1 MSKST
6 SLPDLV
12 FSIYCAASGRFFHA
26 YTAMEHELNLAI
38 FAAVTRMTKRQKRK
52 EVLLAVLGGQRMS
65 PAKDTIKRLL
75 RATKAN
81 PKRVSFVD
89 QLFAQL
95 GEIQFF
101 RDRLAHNLTTLTDD
115 EPHKFMNMNFA
126 GIRELE
132 KFEDIVFDVDALDSA
147 TNDLYAMRALVG
159 QFFSH
164 YLRDGS
170 AAVPALPTWQ
180 YKPSML
186 IRDRLKSRGNRKRT
200 KPRPRPIQPRPRS

>member
-1 MSKST
+1 MSESP

-12 FSIYCAASGRFFHA
+12 FSLYCASSGRFFHA

-81 PKRVSFVD
+81 PKRLRFVD
-89 QLFAQL
+89 CLFAQL
-95 GEIQFF
+95 GELQFF
-101 RDRLAHNLTTLTDD
+101 RDRLAHNLTVLTEE
-115 EPHKFMNMNFA
+115 EPHLFMNMNFA

-132 KFEDIVFDVDALDSA
+132 KFEDIVFDVDALDAA
-147 TNDLYAMRALVG
+147 THDLHTMRLLVAT
-159 QFFSH
+159 FFNH
-164 YLRDGS
+164 YVRDGS
-170 AAVPALPTWQ
+170 AAVPRLPTWR

-186 IRDRLKSRGNRKRT
+186 TRDRPLSRGNRKRR
-200 KPRPRPIQPRPRS
+200 KHRPQSSEA